1 MGGRL
6 IIILLLGILLVNG
19 VYASEFSITS
29 VTKQSSGTPYRGDPV
44 SYKGIIQADSG
55 NVCKIECSYQVGS
68 SSGSVSDNGVPPDT
82 QLSAGQSQ
90 EFPFN
95 VQTSGSSPITLD
107 LIISCKQVTAWN
119 CWSGDTLSHSKQ
131 VSSSFLYPGDGT
143 CTPSKEKCEDY
154 SSFQKDNACSCQSG
168 KECRPNNPN
177 GNRNDLDEKGCQTY
191 CGNNIVEKQYEK
203 CNDCPDDVGKCD
215 WLQCFTGSECEGKFC
230 VHNKC
235 SRLAYIIGD
244 GYCDTNVGE
253 NCNSKQDCPC
263 ESNTHCEI
271 GSPNADY
278 KGCATWCGNNV
289 CEASEQRICKADCN
303 WCGDGTCESSE
314 SCSSCDVDCGVCKKA
329 TKEEELQRNT
339 QTKDVQTKQTTQTAN
354 LQTETSDS
362 IKNEQKTVSL
372 FGKNYNLTVIVVAA
386 IALIVLLGAVS
397 FFIYKKIKS
406 NKKDKH
412 HAEKKHHEPKVTR
425 CHKCNKK
432 IDEDTKF
439 CPHCG
444 HKIE

>member
-29 VTKQSSGTPYRGDPV
+29 VTKQSSGTPYRGDTV

-55 NVCKIECSYQVGS
+55 NICKLECSYQVGS

-82 QLSAGQSQ
+82 QLSDGQSQ

-107 LIISCKQVTAWN
+107 LIISCKQVFAWN
-119 CWSGDTLSHSKQ
+119 CLTGDTLSHSKQ

-154 SSFQKDNACSCQSG
+154 SSFQKDNACSCPSG

-203 CNDCPDDVGKCD
+203 CNDCPNDVGKCD
-215 WLQCFTGSECEGKFC
+215 GTSCIQGNECEGKYC
-230 VHNKC
+230 IHNVC
-235 SRLAYIIGD
+235 NALPYRVGD
-244 GYCDTNVGE
+244 SYCDNNVGE
-253 NCNSKQDCPC
+253 TCKNSGSDCKCGANQQCSNSGVC
-263 ESNTHCEI
+263 ETF
-271 GSPNADY
+271 
-278 KGCATWCGNNV
+278 CGNGV
-289 CEASEQRICKADCN
+289 CEGSEQRICKADCD
-303 WCGDGTCESSE
+303 WCGDGTCQKEGGE
-314 SCSSCDVDCGVCKKA
+314 SCSSCSDDCGPCKKA

-339 QTKDVQTKQTTQTAN
+339 QTKDIQTKQTTQTSN
-354 LQTETSDS
+354 PQTGTTNS
-362 IKNEQKTVSL
+362 INKEQKTVSL
-372 FGKNYNLTVIVVAA
+372 FGKNYNLTTIVVVA
-386 IALIVLLGAVS
+386 IALIVFLAAIS
-397 FFIYKKIKS
+397 FFIYKKWKS
-406 NKKDKH
+406 NKKDKKH
-412 HAEKKHHEPKVTR
+412 HAEKKEHDEPKITR
-425 CHKCNKK
+425 CEKCNKK
-432 IDEDTKF
+432 IDEDAKF

-444 HKIE
+444 HKN